1 MSIPRHTPTE
11 REDAWSNVDECLRD
25 IDQLTHGLPTGDML
39 DYAHKN
45 SLGQEVIDGLEKLA
59 VAASVLAYEGPDV
72 IWDFA
77 KAAGMSPNV
86 ATADLMKLAEIGKY
100 LFCEA
105 VWLADD
111 QDNVEFFTEAFSFYG
126 PLVTGALEEMGLDH
140 RSTHDGRR
148 AS

>member
-1 MSIPRHTPTE
+1 
-11 REDAWSNVDECLRD
+11 
-25 IDQLTHGLPTGDML
+25 
-39 DYAHKN
+39 
-45 SLGQEVIDGLEKLA
+45 
-59 VAASVLAYEGPDV
+59 
-72 IWDFA
+72 
-77 KAAGMSPNV
+77 
-86 ATADLMKLAEIGKY
+86 MKLAEIGKY

-140 RSTHDGRR
+140 RSTRDGRR